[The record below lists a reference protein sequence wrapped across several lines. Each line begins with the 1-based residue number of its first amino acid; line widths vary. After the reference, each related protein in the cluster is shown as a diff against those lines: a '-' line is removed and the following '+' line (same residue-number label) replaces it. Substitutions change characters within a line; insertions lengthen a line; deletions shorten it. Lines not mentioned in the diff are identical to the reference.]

1 MKEVSIRELHQRT
14 GVWIRR
20 AVELGSITVTDR
32 GRPIARIQ
40 AIGDDRPANPFLT
53 RKVRPGYRR
62 LMGKLTRGTDSGTM
76 VSEDRDRP

>member
-1 MKEVSIRELHQRT
+1 MKAVSIRELHQRT

-40 AIGDDRPANPFLT
+40 AIGEDRADNPFLT

-62 LMGKLTRGTDSGTM
+62 LMGKLTQGTDSGTM
-76 VSEDRDRP
+76 VSGDRDRA